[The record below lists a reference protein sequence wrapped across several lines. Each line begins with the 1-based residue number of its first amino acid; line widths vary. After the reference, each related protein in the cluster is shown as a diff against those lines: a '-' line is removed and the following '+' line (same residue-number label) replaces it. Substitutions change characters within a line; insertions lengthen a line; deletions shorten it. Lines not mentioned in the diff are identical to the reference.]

1 MTVGDEVV
9 KMEGHLA
16 VRNDAAAFERL
27 LVDVA
32 RTVQRREVSAET
44 VLVDVFNINR
54 TLKFIDAVW
63 QASGIE
69 LDVNSFYLW
78 PTLRDLAGAMADGSY
93 RNVPKRIRLRQGTA
107 PETLVVFAG
116 GASCFLEM
124 KDFVNALA
132 FDGTVY
138 GMALTPFGRPAAT
151 PAVIADEVAVSLA
164 ELEASGIAPPYRF
177 VGYSFGGLVALE
189 LSRALAARGVGVDFL
204 ALVDSPQSEHAW
216 PLRIWLSFAA
226 GRLLSR
232 GGQAP
237 AAGAEEPS
245 SEPSKMQRGSRLAKY
260 RRTLRRL
267 AFRFLSPKTESYPTF
282 VPQWLGGYPPAYDLA
297 ARQLL
302 RMKGLFRPSRYE
314 GPLVF
319 YRTEGGSPV
328 DCDPKLIWEPY
339 LPAAEWVDVSGN
351 HQTITIGRHAR
362 ALAADVS
369 RRLAAMKKA

>member
-1 MTVGDEVV
+1 MTGVESKD
-9 KMEGHLA
+9 GHLA
-16 VRNDAAAFERL
+16 VPTVRHDAAGFERL
-27 LVDVA
+27 LVEVA
-32 RTVQRREVSAET
+32 RTVQRREVPADT
-44 VLVDVFNINR
+44 ILVDVFNINR
-54 TLKFIDAVW
+54 TLKFIDALW
-63 QASGIE
+63 RTHGIE

-78 PTLRDLAGAMADGSY
+78 PTLRDLAAAMADGSF
-93 RNVPKRIRLRQGTA
+93 RKVPKLIRIRKGTSL
-107 PETLVVFAG
+107 ETLIVFAG

-138 GMALTPFGRPAAT
+138 GMALTPFGRPAAS
-151 PAVIADEVAVSLA
+151 PAVIADEVAACLA

-189 LSRALAARGVGVDFL
+189 LSRALAARGTRIDFL

-216 PLRIWLSFAA
+216 PLRTWLAFAA
-226 GRLLSR
+226 GRLLSKDGTGAAASVEEVSGEASQARR
-232 GGQAP
+232 GGGP
-237 AAGAEEPS
+237 A
-245 SEPSKMQRGSRLAKY
+245 KW

-267 AFRFLSPKTESYPTF
+267 AFRFLSPKAESYPTF

-328 DCDPKLIWEPY
+328 DCDPKCIWEPF

-351 HQTITIGRHAR
+351 HQTIMIGRHAR
-362 ALAADVS
+362 TLAADVS
-369 RRLAAMKKA
+369 RRLAAAAQS

>member
-1 MTVGDEVV
+1 MVD
-9 KMEGHLA
+9 MEGHLA
-16 VRNDAAAFERL
+16 VRTEQDDRVAFERL
-27 LVDVA
+27 LLEVA
-32 RTVQRREVSAET
+32 RTVQRREISAET

-54 TLKFIDAVW
+54 ALKFIDAVW

-93 RNVPKRIRLRQGTA
+93 RNVPKRIRIRAGSS

-116 GASCFLEM
+116 GASCFLEL

-138 GMALTPFGRPAAT
+138 GMALTPFSRPAST
-151 PAVIADEVAVSLA
+151 PAVIADEVAACLA
-164 ELEASGIAPPYRF
+164 ELDTSAISPPYRF

-216 PLRIWLSFAA
+216 PLRIWLDFAA

-237 AAGAEEPS
+237 ATTAEEPAGEAS
-245 SEPSKMQRGSRLAKY
+245 QVRLGGGRLAKL

-267 AFRFLSPKTESYPTF
+267 AFRFLSPKMETYPTF

-339 LPAAEWVDVSGN
+339 LTAAEWVDVSGN

>member
-1 MTVGDEVV
+1 MERHVAVPTVG
-9 KMEGHLA
+9 
-16 VRNDAAAFERL
+16 RDAAGFERL
-27 LVDVA
+27 VVEIA
-32 RTVQRREVSAET
+32 GSVQRREVSADA

-54 TLKFIDAVW
+54 ALKFVEAVW
-63 QASGIE
+63 QAGGIE

-78 PTLRDLAGAMADGSY
+78 PTLRDLARAMADGSF
-93 RNVPKRIRLRQGTA
+93 RNVPKLIRIRKGTS
-107 PETLVVFAG
+107 PDTLIVFAG

-138 GMALTPFGRPAAT
+138 GMALTPFGRPAAS
-151 PAVIADEVAVSLA
+151 PAVIADEVAACLA
-164 ELEASGIAPPYRF
+164 ELEVSDIVPPYRF

-189 LSRALAARGVGVDFL
+189 LSRVLAARGARIDFL

-216 PLRIWLSFAA
+216 PLRTWLAFAA

-232 GGQAP
+232 GGGIP
-237 AAGAEEPS
+237 AAGAEEAS
-245 SEPSKMQRGSRLAKY
+245 GEPSKVLRGGRLAKY

-267 AFRFLSPKTESYPTF
+267 AFRFLSPKAEIYPTF
-282 VPQWLGGYPPAYDLA
+282 VPQWLGGYPPAYDRA

-302 RMKGLFRPSRYE
+302 RMKGLYRPSRYE

-328 DCDPKLIWEPY
+328 DCDPKLIWEAY

-351 HQTITIGRHAR
+351 HQTIMVGRHAR

-369 RRLAAMKKA
+369 RRLAAAATA

>member
-1 MTVGDEVV
+1 
-9 KMEGHLA
+9 MEGHLA
-16 VRNDAAAFERL
+16 VRTVQDDRVAFERL
-27 LVDVA
+27 LLEVA
-32 RTVQRREVSAET
+32 RAVQRREISAET

-54 TLKFIDAVW
+54 ALKFIDAVW

-78 PTLRDLAGAMADGSY
+78 PTFRDLAGAMADGSY
-93 RNVPKRIRLRQGTA
+93 RNVPKRIRIRAGSS

-116 GASCFLEM
+116 GASCFLEL

-138 GMALTPFGRPAAT
+138 GMALTPFSRPAST
-151 PAVIADEVAVSLA
+151 PAVIADEVAACLA
-164 ELEASGIAPPYRF
+164 ELDTSAISPPYRF

-216 PLRIWLSFAA
+216 PLRIWLDFAA

-237 AAGAEEPS
+237 ATAAEEPAGEAS
-245 SEPSKMQRGSRLAKY
+245 QVRLGGGRLAKL

-267 AFRFLSPKTESYPTF
+267 AFRFLSPKMETYPTF

-339 LPAAEWVDVSGN
+339 LTAAEWVDVSGN

-369 RRLAAMKKA
+369 RRLAAMKKG

>member
-1 MTVGDEVV
+1 MVD
-9 KMEGHLA
+9 MEGHLA
-16 VRNDAAAFERL
+16 VRTVQDDRVAFERL
-27 LVDVA
+27 LLEVA
-32 RTVQRREVSAET
+32 RAVQRREISAET

-54 TLKFIDAVW
+54 ALKFIDAVW

-78 PTLRDLAGAMADGSY
+78 PTFRDLAGAMADGSY
-93 RNVPKRIRLRQGTA
+93 RNVPKRIRIRAGSS

-116 GASCFLEM
+116 GASCFLEL

-138 GMALTPFGRPAAT
+138 GMALTPFSRPAST
-151 PAVIADEVAVSLA
+151 PAVIADEVAACLA
-164 ELEASGIAPPYRF
+164 ELDTSAISPPYRF

-216 PLRIWLSFAA
+216 PLRIWLDFAA

-237 AAGAEEPS
+237 ATAAEEPAGEAS
-245 SEPSKMQRGSRLAKY
+245 QVRLGGGRLAKL

-267 AFRFLSPKTESYPTF
+267 AFRFLSPKMETYPTF

-339 LPAAEWVDVSGN
+339 LTAAEWVDVSGN

-369 RRLAAMKKA
+369 RRLAAMKKG